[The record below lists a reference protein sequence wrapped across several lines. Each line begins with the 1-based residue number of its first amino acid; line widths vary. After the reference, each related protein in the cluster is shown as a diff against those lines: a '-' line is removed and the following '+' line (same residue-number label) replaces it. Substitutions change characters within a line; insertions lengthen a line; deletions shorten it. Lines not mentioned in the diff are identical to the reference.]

1 MATGAPVPYRVAI
14 APAARKQLAALPTD
28 VQDQI
33 RPEIV
38 GLGADPR
45 PHRSQKLKGPSGE
58 YRIRVGD
65 YRVIYVIDD
74 NNRLVGI
81 TRVAH
86 RRDAY
91 RP

>member
-1 MATGAPVPYRVAI
+1 MMSPP
-14 APAARKQLAALPTD
+14 ARKQLAALPND

-33 RPEIV
+33 RREI
-38 GLGADPR
+38 GLLGANPR
-45 PHRSQKLKGPSGE
+45 PQGSRKLKGPSGE

-74 NNRLVGI
+74 NGRVVGI

>member
-1 MATGAPVPYRVAI
+1 MATGAPVPYGVVMS
-14 APAARKQLAALPTD
+14 PSARKQLAALPND

-33 RPEIV
+33 RPEIAA
-38 GLGADPR
+38 LGGNPR
-45 PHRSQKLKGPSGE
+45 PQGSQTLRGPSGE

-65 YRVIYVIDD
+65 YRIVSVIDD

>member
-1 MATGAPVPYRVAI
+1 MAPP
-14 APAARKQLAALPTD
+14 ARKQFAALPSD

-38 GLGADPR
+38 ALGANRR
-45 PHRSQKLKGPSGE
+45 PQGSQKLKGSSGE

>member
-1 MATGAPVPYRVAI
+1 MATGGPVPYRVVM
-14 APAARKQLAALPTD
+14 APPARKQLAALPSD

-38 GLGADPR
+38 ALGANPR
-45 PHRSQKLKGPSGE
+45 PRGSQKLKGPSGE

-65 YRVIYVIDD
+65 YRVIYGIDD

-86 RRDAY
+86 RRDVY